1 MILNLYVI
9 KKEYEKKTKDSIKQY
24 KKLKSKEKEYYQ
36 SNEDNI
42 IIKINTKIILVTKII
57 TK

>member
-1 MILNLYVI
+1 MWLKKSMRKKQKIL
-9 KKEYEKKTKDSIKQY
+9 SKQY

-42 IIKINTKIILVTKII
+42 IIKINIKIILVRKII

>member
-1 MILNLYVI
+1 MQLKKSMRKKQKIL
-9 KKEYEKKTKDSIKQY
+9 SKQY

-42 IIKINTKIILVTKII
+42 IIKINIKIILVTKII

>member
-1 MILNLYVI
+1 MWLKKSMRKKQKIL
-9 KKEYEKKTKDSIKQY
+9 SKQY

-42 IIKINTKIILVTKII
+42 IIKINIKIILVTKRI

>member
-1 MILNLYVI
+1 MWLKKSMRKKQKIL
-9 KKEYEKKTKDSIKQY
+9 SKQY

-42 IIKINTKIILVTKII
+42 IIKINSKIILVTKII

>member
-1 MILNLYVI
+1 MWLKKSMRKKQKIL
-9 KKEYEKKTKDSIKQY
+9 SKQY

-42 IIKINTKIILVTKII
+42 IIKINIKIILVTKII